1 MKLKW
6 TLTIFYKLFLLLPYA
21 NFRLSNF
28 SYPLV
33 VFQNEQSPFVVGI
46 QGIFIAIFW
55 SFPGVLLLL
64 HSKPAGG
71 LEASETGTSHM
82 FSTTTASSTPD
93 FSEDVV
99 FQTIYACQ
107 DERLQISCLD
117 GYTINIVRAN
127 YGRFSIAVCNEV
139 GRTDF
144 SVNCMSKGSLNILKS
159 R

>member
-1 MKLKW
+1 M
-6 TLTIFYKLFLLLPYA
+6 
-21 NFRLSNF
+21 
-28 SYPLV
+28 
-33 VFQNEQSPFVVGI
+33 
-46 QGIFIAIFW
+46 
-55 SFPGVLLLL
+55 LLLL
-64 HSKPAGG
+64 HSAGG
-71 LEASETGTSHM
+71 SDEIATSEAVTLTSTE
-82 FSTTTASSTPD
+82 SSTASFTPD

-144 SVNCMSKGSLNILKS
+144 SVNCMSQGSLGVLKS

>member
-1 MKLKW
+1 M
-6 TLTIFYKLFLLLPYA
+6 
-21 NFRLSNF
+21 
-28 SYPLV
+28 
-33 VFQNEQSPFVVGI
+33 
-46 QGIFIAIFW
+46 
-55 SFPGVLLLL
+55 LLL
-64 HSKPAGG
+64 HSEAAGG
-71 LEASETGTSHM
+71 LEATSGESEAAVTSSL
-82 FSTTTASSTPD
+82 FGFTATESSTPD

>member
-1 MKLKW
+1 M
-6 TLTIFYKLFLLLPYA
+6 LPYA

-55 SFPGVLLLL
+55 SFLGVLLLL
-64 HSKPAGG
+64 HSEAAGG
-71 LEASETGTSHM
+71 LEATSGESEAAVTSSL
-82 FSTTTASSTPD
+82 FGFTATESSTPD

>member
-1 MKLKW
+1 M
-6 TLTIFYKLFLLLPYA
+6 
-21 NFRLSNF
+21 
-28 SYPLV
+28 
-33 VFQNEQSPFVVGI
+33 
-46 QGIFIAIFW
+46 
-55 SFPGVLLLL
+55 LLLL
-64 HSKPAGG
+64 HSAGG
-71 LEASETGTSHM
+71 SDEAVTLTSTES
-82 FSTTTASSTPD
+82 STAFTPD

-144 SVNCMSKGSLNILKS
+144 SVNCMSQGSLNVLKS